1 MKIGLLFGAGAEI
14 SYGFPTGGKFSLD
27 IFRQELKPNIDEF
40 KRIRSN
46 VDTKLYDE
54 EWWPDGFKNNK
65 VTTYGTNVT
74 TTLIKDTLEE
84 NREKIIESINNFD
97 NCAKRVKEA
106 EKCFGDIDNI
116 FFRLLK
122 KDVDSCDVSA
132 NISLKLNSEEIN
144 DVFNSH
150 YYSALIL
157 LYNIYKENDEYKKQL
172 KEIISSITE
181 LQVGAFS
188 SVFVND
194 VNQRPVT
201 IKNMDTDIFDEVGD
215 VIKVDFQSVG
225 AKGLEYLFEKDKTEN
240 YNDMKEIEKIVFF
253 AKKILEEI
261 FSSVLDYKSLIDS
274 NWRYIYSPKSDWG
287 KFTKISIFLITVKN
301 YIKNILDNS
310 NVEDGYYN
318 DLKDAKFELGDVATT
333 NYSNLIE
340 KKIDHKVVFLN
351 GSINE
356 WYDPYLNI
364 IERTS
369 DLNGKFKL
377 PLIFTQSGTK
387 PMTAVS
393 KSCEYV
399 DLYRNWQEMDG
410 IIIIGFG
417 FNKDD
422 EHINAMLRTLVDDDN
437 KNIYVV
443 HKDIERDE
451 VIKRLRITRNI
462 SNINI
467 CKIDS
472 YKTRKIGGLSWV
484 EYIYDEINKSI

>member
-1 MKIGLLFGAGAEI
+1 M
-14 SYGFPTGGKFSLD
+14 
-27 IFRQELKPNIDEF
+27 
-40 KRIRSN
+40 
-46 VDTKLYDE
+46 
-54 EWWPDGFKNNK
+54 
-65 VTTYGTNVT
+65 
-74 TTLIKDTLEE
+74 
-84 NREKIIESINNFD
+84 
-97 NCAKRVKEA
+97 
-106 EKCFGDIDNI
+106 
-116 FFRLLK
+116 
-122 KDVDSCDVSA
+122 
-132 NISLKLNSEEIN
+132 
-144 DVFNSH
+144 
-150 YYSALIL
+150 
-157 LYNIYKENDEYKKQL
+157 
-172 KEIISSITE
+172 
-181 LQVGAFS
+181 
-188 SVFVND
+188 
-194 VNQRPVT
+194 
-201 IKNMDTDIFDEVGD
+201 
-215 VIKVDFQSVG
+215 
-225 AKGLEYLFEKDKTEN
+225 
-240 YNDMKEIEKIVFF
+240 
-253 AKKILEEI
+253 
-261 FSSVLDYKSLIDS
+261 
-274 NWRYIYSPKSDWG
+274 
-287 KFTKISIFLITVKN
+287 
-301 YIKNILDNS
+301 DNS

-484 EYIYDEINKSI
+484 EYIYD

>member
-27 IFRQELKPNIDEF
+27 IFRQEPRPNIDEF
-40 KRIRSN
+40 KKIRSN

-54 EWWPDGFKNNK
+54 EWWQDGFKKDK
-65 VTTYGTNVT
+65 VTTYGAKVI

-84 NREKIIESINNFD
+84 NRKKIVENINDFD
-97 NCAKRVKEA
+97 NYAERVKSANKIENIDEA
-106 EKCFGDIDNI
+106 
-116 FFRLLK
+116 FFHYLGR
-122 KDVDSCDVSA
+122 DVGSCDVSG
-132 NISLKLNSEEIN
+132 NISLNSN
-144 DVFNSH
+144 LVGRNNLFTSR
-150 YYSALIL
+150 YFSALML
-157 LYNIYKENDEYKKQL
+157 LYSIYENNDEYKKQL
-172 KEIISSITE
+172 KKMITSIIE
-181 LQVGAFS
+181 LQIGALS
-188 SVFVND
+188 ADLVND
-194 VNQRPVT
+194 VNQSAVT
-201 IKNMDTDIFDEVGD
+201 ISNMDTDIFDDVGD
-215 VIKVDFQSVG
+215 VIKVDYQSVG
-225 AKGLEYLFEKDKTEN
+225 VKGLEYLFE
-240 YNDMKEIEKIVFF
+240 NDEMEDSDNNKIKKIIFF
-253 AKKILEEI
+253 TKCILEEI

-301 YIKNILDNS
+301 YIKNISDNC
-310 NVEDGYYN
+310 NVKDGYYN
-318 DLKDAKFELGDVATT
+318 DLKDAKFELGYVATT
-333 NYSNLIE
+333 NYSDLIE
-340 KKIDHKVVFLN
+340 KELEHKVVFLN

-410 IIIIGFG
+410 IVIIGFG

-422 EHINAMLRTLVDDDN
+422 EHINAILRTLVDDDN

-443 HKDIERDE
+443 HKDLERAE
-451 VIKRLRITRNI
+451 VIKRLRITKNM

-467 CKIDS
+467 CKVDN
-472 YKTRKIGGLSWV
+472 YTTRKIGGLSWV

>member
-27 IFRQELKPNIDEF
+27 IFRQELGPNIDEF
-40 KRIRSN
+40 KKIRSN

-54 EWWPDGFKNNK
+54 EWWPDGFKKNK
-65 VTTYGTNVT
+65 VTTYGTNVI
-74 TTLIKDTLEE
+74 TTLIKNTLEE
-84 NREKIIESINNFD
+84 NREKIIENINNFD
-97 NCAKRVKEA
+97 DCAKRVKEA

-132 NISLKLNSEEIN
+132 NISLKLTSEKIN

-157 LYNIYKENDEYKKQL
+157 LYNSYKENDEYKKQL

-240 YNDMKEIEKIVFF
+240 DNAMKEIEKIVFF
-253 AKKILEEI
+253 AKKILEDI

-301 YIKNILDNS
+301 YIKNILDNC

-340 KKIDHKVVFLN
+340 KKLDQKVVFLN

-387 PMTAVS
+387 PMTTVS

-451 VIKRLRITRNI
+451 VAKRLRITKNM

-467 CKIDS
+467 CKIDN
-472 YKTRKIGGLSWV
+472 YMTRKIGDLSWV
-484 EYIYDEINKSI
+484 EYIYEINKGI

>member
-274 NWRYIYSPKSDWG
+274 NWRYIYSPKSD
-287 KFTKISIFLITVKN
+287 
-301 YIKNILDNS
+301 
-310 NVEDGYYN
+310 
-318 DLKDAKFELGDVATT
+318 
-333 NYSNLIE
+333 
-340 KKIDHKVVFLN
+340 
-351 GSINE
+351 
-356 WYDPYLNI
+356 
-364 IERTS
+364 
-369 DLNGKFKL
+369 
-377 PLIFTQSGTK
+377 
-387 PMTAVS
+387 
-393 KSCEYV
+393 
-399 DLYRNWQEMDG
+399 
-410 IIIIGFG
+410 
-417 FNKDD
+417 
-422 EHINAMLRTLVDDDN
+422 
-437 KNIYVV
+437 
-443 HKDIERDE
+443 
-451 VIKRLRITRNI
+451 
-462 SNINI
+462 
-467 CKIDS
+467 
-472 YKTRKIGGLSWV
+472 
-484 EYIYDEINKSI
+484 